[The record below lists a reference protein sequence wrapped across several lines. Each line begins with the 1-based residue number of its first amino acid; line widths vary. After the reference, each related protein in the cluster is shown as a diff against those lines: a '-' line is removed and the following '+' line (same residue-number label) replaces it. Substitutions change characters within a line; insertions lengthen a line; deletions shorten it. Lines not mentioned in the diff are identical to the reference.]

1 MFEAARLTDPIAH
14 TNALTGFLIGAV
26 IGVALIA
33 AVAFATFTCGFG
45 VALLAGLA
53 AGVGASAILALGEA
67 IGRMSSSRA
76 GQISSASPNVF
87 TNSRGAAYV
96 SVSTTVCSHHNPL
109 PLVAEGS
116 SSVFINGLPAA
127 RKQDAITCGAR
138 IDDGSHNVFIGGG
151 RVAYLPVADEVP
163 AWLRTTVDWA
173 FALAGLVGGL
183 AGLVKAAGGLS
194 RAVLPCAAKFIGG
207 FMIGEAVGRYVAA
220 PVVSRVMGGLFGR
233 PVDVATGRKLLL
245 AQDEVDFVVPGPMP
259 VVLARFYSSGVAAAG
274 ALGSGWV
281 LPWEQR
287 LQQRDGQLWLTDAQG
302 RETGFPIVPPGH
314 TLYSEAEQRY
324 LACTRDGR
332 YIMYDLNEIYYDF
345 GHVDVDSGAVGRLQR
360 VEDRSGQGQVF
371 SYDVHGRL
379 RSLHASGGL
388 HLRFHYGD
396 AQPERL
402 AGIERMDADP
412 RMLVR
417 YDYDASGQL
426 VAVVDANG
434 AVARRFTYADGVM
447 TSHTNALGFVSHYAW
462 AAIGGQPRV
471 SACWSSEGE
480 HAEFTYDLAA
490 RQTWVRDELGR
501 VAHWIYDEQ
510 LQILAC
516 TDLDGASYRIDYDAG
531 GAPIR
536 IALPGGRV
544 VAFEYDAA
552 GRIIRETDPL
562 GRTTDTGYDGNSM
575 RVRQLTMAGGAR
587 WRFEYDYLGR
597 LLASVDPLERVE
609 RYEYAE
615 GLSPLPLVRIDAR
628 GGRQSMTWNALGQMT
643 GYTDCSGKTTRY
655 EYDAAG
661 YLASVTDAMGNRT
674 RFEHLPTGEPVRIT
688 LPDDSVQEY
697 VYDAAGLVIRQRY
710 GPAEARWLRN
720 PRGQVVEAVDPAQRR
735 LVYRYD
741 ARGRLTALAT
751 GPETQYA
758 FDYDAGDRLVR
769 ELRPDGVERLLR
781 YDAAGALA
789 QLDRLGAQ
797 LADSKAD
804 SRADS
809 KADSQDRALRTT
821 RFERDGMGRLLAQA
835 TATSTVTYAWNDAD
849 CLLGARREPTEA
861 GTSLGVSAGAISF
874 DYDKAGRLLAE
885 HGAEGTVRYELD
897 ELDNIV
903 ALVLPHGQR
912 IDQLSYGSGH
922 VHQIRTGDHVISDFE
937 RDDLHREVLRT
948 QGRLTQRMGYDA
960 LGRCNWQAAGAA
972 PDGIGSGRGRFW
984 RSYRYDRLGELA
996 EQHDNVRG
1004 RIEYHYDPAGHLLR
1018 QTRAVEQTQEQ
1029 FAWDA
1034 AGNLL
1039 DNSLDASQGM
1049 VEGNRLKVWRD
1060 IRFEYD
1066 PWGNVSRK
1074 RKGSR
1079 LDQRFT
1085 FDAEDRLLAVTTAD
1099 GQGVVE
1105 TRFDYDPIGRR
1116 IATSEWRR
1124 DAVGARPLQR
1134 KRFVW
1139 QGLRMVQEVRESGIS
1154 SYVYSPDAMY
1164 TPLARVDAV
1173 IVGAIAGA
1181 AIDKARTRSMVYHF
1195 HTDPVGT
1202 PLELTDEAGELA
1214 WAGKYSAWGK
1224 VEGGEDAALMERSEQ
1239 PLRYP
1244 GQYADRGTGLHYN
1257 TFRYYDPDVGRF
1269 IGQDPIGLSGGENLY
1284 AYTPNPTGWMD
1295 AWGWIPETAPG
1306 YAVYGL
1312 YAPGSDKPYYV
1323 GITDDLRR
1331 RAAEHRTSGRLPQ
1344 GAKLKPVARNVTY
1357 GTARGIE
1364 QANIEHFGT
1373 KTGTVGFDLQQ
1384 ATTFAER
1391 GNKVAS
1397 YDHGN
1402 TTRPRTRQEY
1412 FEAAYKKETTK
1423 LTAGCG

>member
-14 TNALTGFLIGAV
+14 TNALAGFLIGAV

-76 GQISSASPNVF
+76 GEISSASPNVF

-127 RKQDAITCGAR
+127 RKQDAITCGAK
-138 IDDGSHNVFIGGG
+138 IDDGSNNVFIGGG
-151 RVAYLPVADEVP
+151 RVTYLPVADEVP

-220 PVVSRVMGGLFGR
+220 PVMTRVMGGLFGR

-245 AQDEVDFVVPGPMP
+245 AQDEIDFVVPGPMP
-259 VVLARFYSSGVAAAG
+259 VVLSRFYSSGIAAAG
-274 ALGSGWV
+274 ALGAGWV

-332 YIMYDLNEIYYDF
+332 YVMYDLNEIYYDF
-345 GHVDVDSGAVGRLQR
+345 GHVDVESGAIGRLHR
-360 VEDRSGQGQVF
+360 VEDRTGQGQTF
-371 SYDVHGRL
+371 SRDGHGRIRTL
-379 RSLHASGGL
+379 RASGGL
-388 HLRFHYGD
+388 HLRFHYSD
-396 AQPERL
+396 AHPERL
-402 AGIERMDADP
+402 AGIERVDADP

-417 YDYDASGQL
+417 YDYDALGQL

-434 AVARRFTYADGVM
+434 DVARRFTYAGGVM
-447 TSHTNALGFVSHYAW
+447 TSHTNALGFVSNYAW
-462 AAIGGQPRV
+462 TEIGGQPRV

-480 HAEFTYDLAA
+480 RAEFSYDLAA
-490 RQTWVRDELGR
+490 RQTWVRDELGW
-501 VAHWIYDEQ
+501 VAHWMYDDQ
-510 LQILAC
+510 LQILEC
-516 TDLDGASYRIDYDAG
+516 TDFDGGRYRLTYNEA
-531 GAPIR
+531 GAPTQVE
-536 IALPGGRV
+536 LPGERAI
-544 VAFEYDAA
+544 AFEYDAA
-552 GRIIRETDPL
+552 GRIIKETDPL
-562 GRTTDTGYDGNSM
+562 GRTTETGYDGNSM
-575 RVRQLTMAGGAR
+575 RVRQLTLPGGAR
-587 WRFEYDYLGR
+587 WRAEYDYLGR
-597 LLASVDPLERVE
+597 LLSTIDPLERVE
-609 RYEYAE
+609 RYEYPE
-615 GLSPLPLVRIDAR
+615 GFSPLPVARIDAK
-628 GGRQSMTWNALGQMT
+628 GGRQSMTWNALGQISS
-643 GYTDCSGKTTRY
+643 YTDCSGKTTRY
-655 EYDAAG
+655 EYDRAG
-661 YLASVTDAMGNRT
+661 YLASVTDAIGNST

-688 LPDDSVQEY
+688 LPDDSVQELA
-697 VYDAAGLVIRQRY
+697 YDAAGLLVRQRY
-710 GPAEARWLRN
+710 GPAEERWLRN
-720 PRGQVVEAVDPAQRR
+720 ARGQVVEAVDPAQRR

-741 ARGRLTALAT
+741 ARGRLVELAT
-751 GPETQYA
+751 DPKTHYVFE
-758 FDYDAGDRLVR
+758 YDSGDRLVR
-769 ELRPDGVERLLR
+769 EVRPDGVERLLR
-781 YDAAGALA
+781 YDAAGTLA
-789 QLDRLGAQ
+789 ELDKLGAPE
-797 LADSKAD
+797 AGAPE
-804 SRADS
+804 RA
-809 KADSQDRALRTT
+809 RRTT
-821 RFERDGMGRLLAQA
+821 HFERDKMGRLIAQI
-835 TATSTVTYAWNDAD
+835 TATSTATYAWSDTGHLVD
-849 CLLGARREPTEA
+849 ARREPTEA
-861 GTSLGVSAGAISF
+861 GTALGVTASAVSF
-874 DYDKAGRLLAE
+874 DYDKAGRLVAE
-885 HGAEGTVRYELD
+885 RGGEGTVGYELD

-903 ALVLPHGQR
+903 SVVLPHGQK

-922 VHQIRTGDHVISDFE
+922 VHQIRTGEHVISDFE

-960 LGRCNWQAAGAA
+960 LGRRSWQAAGAT
-972 PDGIGSGRGRFW
+972 PDAAGPGRGRFW
-984 RSYRYDRLGELA
+984 RSYRYNRLGELA

-1004 RIEYHYDPAGHLLR
+1004 RIDYHYDPAGHLLR
-1018 QTRAVEQTQEQ
+1018 QMRAAEQTQEQ

-1039 DNSLDASQGM
+1039 DTSLDASQGR
-1049 VEGNRLKVWRD
+1049 VEGNRLRVWRD

-1066 PWGNVSRK
+1066 PWGNVSHK
-1074 RKGSR
+1074 RKGAR

-1085 FDAEDRLLAVTTAD
+1085 FDAEDQLVAVTTAD

-1105 TRFDYDPIGRR
+1105 TRFEYDPIGRR
-1116 IATSEWRR
+1116 IATSETRG
-1124 DAVGARPLQR
+1124 DLVHQHPAQR

-1154 SYVYSPDAMY
+1154 SYVYSPDTMY

-1173 IVGAIAGA
+1173 IGSALAGA
-1181 AIDKARTRSMVYHF
+1181 AIEKARMRSTVYHF

-1202 PLELTDEAGELA
+1202 PLELTDEAGDLA

-1224 VEGGEDAALMERSEQ
+1224 VERGEDVALLERTEQ

-1257 TFRYYDPDVGRF
+1257 TFRYYDPDVGRYVTA
-1269 IGQDPIGLSGGENLY
+1269 DPIGLHGGENLY
-1284 AYTPNPTGWMD
+1284 AYCPNPSGWHD
-1295 AWGWIPETAPG
+1295 PLGWAGNPANATHITYVGVKDGLPYVG
-1306 YAVYGL
+1306 YASKPGLGHSAQDVLNYRYGSNFDHFDV
-1312 YAPGSDKPYYV
+1312 APKPIFS
-1323 GITDDLRR
+1323 GNGQAGKDIARGL
-1331 RAAEHRTSGRLPQ
+1331 EHRTFEQYGGLDATANKQSPVGKNNPNRSRYLKAADKHLAKTSKPTSG
-1344 GAKLKPVARNVTY
+1344 
-1357 GTARGIE
+1357 
-1364 QANIEHFGT
+1364 
-1373 KTGTVGFDLQQ
+1373 KTG
-1384 ATTFAER
+1384 A
-1391 GNKVAS
+1391 
-1397 YDHGN
+1397 
-1402 TTRPRTRQEY
+1402 
-1412 FEAAYKKETTK
+1412 
-1423 LTAGCG
+1423 AGC